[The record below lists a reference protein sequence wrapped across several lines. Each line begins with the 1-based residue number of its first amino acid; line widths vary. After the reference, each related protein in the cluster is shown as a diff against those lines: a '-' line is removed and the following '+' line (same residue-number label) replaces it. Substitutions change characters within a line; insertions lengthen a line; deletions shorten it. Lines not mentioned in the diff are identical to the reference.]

1 MYTRFSE
8 TIKNTDVKVKGKI
21 QMQSVE
27 LLEHHRQQV
36 SRKPIVKTQVVFL
49 IQAQNLTTH

>member
-8 TIKNTDVKVKGKI
+8 TIKNTDVRGKGKI

-27 LLEHHRQQV
+27 LFEHHRQ
-36 SRKPIVKTQVVFL
+36 
-49 IQAQNLTTH
+49 

>member
-36 SRKPIVKTQVVFL
+36 SRKLIVKTQAVFL
-49 IQAQNLTTH
+49 IQAQNLTAH

>member
-36 SRKPIVKTQVVFL
+36 SRKPIVKTQAVFL

>member
-36 SRKPIVKTQVVFL
+36 SRKLIVKTQAVFL